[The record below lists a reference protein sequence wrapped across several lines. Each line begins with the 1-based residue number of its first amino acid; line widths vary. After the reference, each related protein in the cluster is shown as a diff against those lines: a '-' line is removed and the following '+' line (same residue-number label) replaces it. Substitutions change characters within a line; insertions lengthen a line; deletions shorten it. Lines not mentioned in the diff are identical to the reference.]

1 MFLCESVL
9 LNDKFVFLLAI
20 NLILFFTKNHFVAD
34 ANRNFTMNISTF
46 FSRANLKIN
55 IHNLSYLPRWII
67 VLIDFSV
74 LLMSFFLT
82 YMILK
87 GTGLDYIIT
96 KHKLTFISLFFG
108 INIFF
113 FWLFRTYSGIIR
125 HSSYIDAIKILFSQ
139 TSVLVFFLF
148 FNFLFE
154 LLFKEKAFL
163 NTALFINM
171 VLSFCGLFLYRVVV
185 KQTFELYFIEKT
197 DHKLI
202 KAIIYGTDANA
213 ISVANALKFETPSRF
228 KIVAFVDKNN
238 QNASKRMLDLPILVQ
253 RKKLPALMRSVGAEG
268 LVIADKSLSKE
279 EQLVI
284 IDQCLEF
291 NYKVYT
297 IPSISDWENQKE
309 ISQKVKNIQIEDL
322 LERDPIVLDSISI
335 SRQLEGKTI
344 LITGAAGSIG
354 SEIVRQLLSF
364 NPRKLIILDQ
374 AETPLHHIRL
384 EVEDIKSDTIIRTV
398 IADIRNKAALERIF
412 KLYKPEMV
420 YHAAA
425 YKHVPLMEENPSQA
439 ILTNVEG
446 TKNLADLS
454 CKYSVN
460 KFVMI
465 STDKAVNPSNVM
477 GASKRIAEKYVQSL
491 SLKCKENIDFYATKF
506 ITTRFGNVLGSNG
519 SVVPL
524 FTKQIAEG
532 GPVTIT
538 HPDIIRYF
546 MTIPEA
552 CQLVLEAGS
561 MGNGGEIYIF
571 DMGKPVKIIDLARK
585 MIKLAGFNPERDIK
599 IKIVGL
605 RPGEKLYEEL
615 LNDTS
620 KTLPTYHEKIMIAEE
635 IQAEFEDLH
644 LHIDELIG
652 IASFFD
658 NDDIVV
664 KMKKIVPEFI
674 SMNSTYTQLDK

>member
-1 MFLCESVL
+1 MSLK
-9 LNDKFVFLLAI
+9 D
-20 NLILFFTKNHFVAD
+20 LFSSD
-34 ANRNFTMNISTF
+34 
-46 FSRANLKIN
+46 NLKVN

-67 VLIDFSV
+67 VLLDFSV
-74 LLMSFFLT
+74 LVGAFLLT
-82 YMILK
+82 YFIFL
-87 GTGLDYIIT
+87 GTGLKYIIT
-96 KHKLTFISLFFG
+96 PNVATFIGLFFG
-108 INIFF
+108 INLFF

-148 FNFLFE
+148 FNLIFE
-154 LLFKEKAFL
+154 ILFKQKAFL
-163 NTALFINM
+163 NSALFINI

-185 KQTFELYFIEKT
+185 KQTFELYFKEKNENN
-197 DHKLI
+197 LI
-202 KAIIYGTDANA
+202 KAVIYGTDANA
-213 ISVANALKFETPSRF
+213 ISVARSLKLETPSRF
-228 KIVAFVDKNN
+228 KIVAFIDKNN
-238 QNASKRMLDLPILVQ
+238 QNASKRMLDLPILIQ
-253 RKKLPALMRSVGAEG
+253 RKKIPALMRSVGAEG

-279 EQLVI
+279 EQLI
-284 IDQCLEF
+284 IVDQCLEF
-291 NYKVYT
+291 NYKVYN
-297 IPSISDWENQKE
+297 IPTISDWEDQKE
-309 ISQKVKNIQIEDL
+309 ISQKIKNIQIEDL
-322 LERDPIVLDSISI
+322 LERAAIRLDNFTITK
-335 SRQLEGKTI
+335 QLNNNTI

-354 SEIVRQLLSF
+354 SEIVRQVLSF
-364 NPRKLIILDQ
+364 NPKKVIILDQ
-374 AETPLHHIRL
+374 AETPLHHICL
-384 EVEDIKSDTIIRTV
+384 EVDGLKANTIIHTV
-398 IADIRNKAALERIF
+398 IADIRNKVALEKIF
-412 KLYKPEMV
+412 KQYQPQMV

-439 ILTNVEG
+439 ILTNVAG

-454 CKYSVN
+454 CKYKVN

-491 SLKCKENIDFYATKF
+491 YLKNKGINGVHSTKF

-532 GPVTIT
+532 GPITIT

-585 MIKLAGFNPERDIK
+585 MIKLAGFVPERDIK

-615 LNDTS
+615 LNDSS
-620 KTLPTYHEKIMIAEE
+620 KTLPTHHEKIMIAEE
-635 IQAEFEDLH
+635 LTVEFEELH
-644 LHIDELIG
+644 ANIDELIG
-652 IASFFD
+652 IAGFFD
-658 NDDIVV
+658 NDDIVS

-674 SMNSTYTQLDK
+674 SMNSTYSLLDK